1 MIVAKMKDETN
12 GAAIKEFVGL
22 KPEFAL
28 GCIYLQMGVKM
39 LLEKQAIA
47 KDLYLDNKCLR
58 HLMNRMQSKN
68 QKQQPAKSRKF
79 LYYRLVLV
87 YQS

>member
-28 GCIYLQMGVKM
+28 GCIYL
-39 LLEKQAIA
+39 
-47 KDLYLDNKCLR
+47 
-58 HLMNRMQSKN
+58 
-68 QKQQPAKSRKF
+68 
-79 LYYRLVLV
+79 
-87 YQS
+87 